1 MLSVARRIWHR
12 LARGL
17 LWVGILGAV
26 ATPQLVPAVRAG
38 AVGTRRHGL
47 DRLNA
52 KLVPAFSYSDRYRP
66 TCRFLPGQDSPSLLL
81 GLVGGVFPDRPR
93 PRNVR
98 LHGLGVG
105 CPHSN
110 ESAAA
115 AFMEAVKRGTH
126 WY

>member
-26 ATPQLVPAVRAG
+26 ATPHLVPAVRAG

-93 PRNVR
+93 QETCACMVWVSDARTRTNQR
-98 LHGLGVG
+98 LQRLW
-105 CPHSN
+105 
-110 ESAAA
+110 
-115 AFMEAVKRGTH
+115 KR
-126 WY
+126 